1 MSRRPARSAT
11 SARRLIT
18 SWWIARSGTRGRVI
32 IICRPAAF
40 ADADPSLIALAQAAF
55 ARCGCRVHTGS
66 TWTTDAP
73 FRETAESI
81 ALRRD
86 EGILAVEMEA
96 AALYAFASAC
106 GRPVVCLAHVSNR
119 LGCVEGDFEKGD
131 GNGVCGSVELV
142 TRLASAWLQAERV
155 GTPGPETAAAE

>member
-1 MSRRPARSAT
+1 MHR
-11 SARRLIT
+11 
-18 SWWIARSGTRGRVI
+18 
-32 IICRPAAF
+32 
-40 ADADPSLIALAQAAF
+40 F
-55 ARCGCRVHTGS
+55 ARPPNPSR
-66 TWTTDAP
+66 
-73 FRETAESI
+73 F
-81 ALRRD
+81 D

-106 GRPVVCLAHVSNR
+106 GRPVVCLTHVSNR

-142 TRLASAWLQAERV
+142 TRLASAWLQAARA